1 MKEIIKIFE
10 YIVVYFIPIL
20 SISIQLFSELKAK
33 KSEEKLL
40 PNWRKMK
47 LILQLKKTMVKL

>member
-33 KSEEKLL
+33 KVRKKLL

>member
-33 KSEEKLL
+33 KVRKKLL
-40 PNWRKMK
+40 PNWQKMK

>member
-20 SISIQLFSELKAK
+20 SISIQLFSELIAK
-33 KSEEKLL
+33 IMEEKVTAELAK
-40 PNWRKMK
+40 NEVNF
-47 LILQLKKTMVKL
+47 INE

>member
-33 KSEEKLL
+33 KLRKKLL

>member
-10 YIVVYFIPIL
+10 CIVVYFIPIL

-33 KSEEKLL
+33 KVRKKLL